1 MTKIAGS
8 KLHMLL
14 ASEQEYKWA
23 MKGSRTADSKGQ
35 SCIRVLRWSTRSCA
49 RVGALS
55 NMRTLNHTY
64 IYTSTEA
71 MVESGNR
78 FTLRRPRYS
87 ELNSSPKKEPT
98 QVPQQPPIL
107 MFYRLLSSYKTVNST
122 RVSPAGI
129 TNHLFSM
136 RRREIKIERKETIL
150 IASKTFLRFLR
161 PVRYVDAIFFYIK
174 VILVWPDNRLDAISR
189 PWIIGPFGETT
200 KKKWTIT
207 PRVTFL
213 DVLM

>member
-1 MTKIAGS
+1 MS
-8 KLHMLL
+8 KNT
-14 ASEQEYKWA
+14 SGQW
-23 MKGSRTADSKGQ
+23 KGHAQQTRKVSRAYECFDGQ
-35 SCIRVLRWSTRSCA
+35 RVRARVLVPCLTCA
-49 RVGALS
+49 LY
-55 NMRTLNHTY
+55 HTY
-64 IYTSTEA
+64 TYTSTEA
-71 MVESGNR
+71 MVELGSPL
-78 FTLRRPRYS
+78 TLRRPRYS
-87 ELNSSPKKEPT
+87 ELNSSPKKELT
-98 QVPQQPPIL
+98 QVPPAAPYSHVLSAPIVVQNRKL
-107 MFYRLLSSYKTVNST
+107 YST

-136 RRREIKIERKETIL
+136 RRREIGIERKETIL

-161 PVRYVDAIFFYIK
+161 PVGYVDAIFFYIK
-174 VILVWPDNRLDAISR
+174 VMLVWPGNRLDAISR